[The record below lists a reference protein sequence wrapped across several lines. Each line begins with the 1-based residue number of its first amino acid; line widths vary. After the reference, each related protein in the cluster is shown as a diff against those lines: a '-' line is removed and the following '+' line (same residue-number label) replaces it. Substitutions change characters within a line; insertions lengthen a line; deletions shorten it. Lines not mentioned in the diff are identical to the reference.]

1 MGIVVVVAHA
11 SQKGQNRDGSGEGL
25 ILAGINCSGVKITA
39 VAPAEASDE
48 EEEEEDEKRMEVKR
62 EMTRFRRA

>member
-1 MGIVVVVAHA
+1 MRLR
-11 SQKGQNRDGSGEGL
+11 KGQNRDGSGEGL

-48 EEEEEDEKRMEVKR
+48 EEEEEEEEEEGEKRMEVKR